1 MTVRLYRLLAALCDL
16 LIATVFFLLW
26 GWLRR
31 PAGGVGWWL
40 LGIVLFVVVW
50 MEVCWRLGG
59 SPGKAMFN
67 LGASF
72 RSRGNVYLR
81 ELVGKTATW
90 CTGGLG
96 LLPIFTS
103 QQRALHDYIAGT
115 DVSHVQNGSGV
126 VDVLRIGF
134 AAVAGG
140 LVVLAYVGEKNSP
153 GDATSTAVP
162 AKWNVSDSSKA
173 VMTIHV
179 YRGKDEYA
187 QGSGFL
193 IDSQGT
199 AVSNVHVIGA
209 GDRAEVELDDGRK
222 FAVTDVRAYDMTQ
235 DVAIFR
241 IGNETIGNARPGA
254 VPAVSFPTVQ
264 LGTSDKLQL
273 LDKVVVISSPE
284 GLSNTVTEGV
294 LSQKRGGEQP
304 ALQVSAAISPGSSG
318 GPVFDEAGRVVGVA
332 QSQWEEGENLNFAI
346 PVEVVNMLLKKPDM
360 NVTTQ
365 KFFTSV
371 LHRNVNSDK
380 DYDDDD
386 SGDNTKTIKP

>member
-16 LIATVFFLLW
+16 LIATVFFLVW
-26 GWLRR
+26 GWMRS
-31 PAGGVGWWL
+31 GSGVGWWVLGTL
-40 LGIVLFVVVW
+40 LFAVMW
-50 MEVCWRLGG
+50 MEVCWRLHG

-67 LGASF
+67 LGVDY
-72 RSRGNVYLR
+72 RSRGTVYLR

-96 LLPIFTS
+96 LLPIFLS
-103 QQRALHDYIAGT
+103 QRRALHDYIAKT
-115 DVSHVQNGSGV
+115 DVSRIPNASGLV
-126 VDVLRIGF
+126 EVLRIGF
-134 AAVAGG
+134 AALAGG
-140 LVVLAYVGEKNSP
+140 VVVLAYVGGKNTASP
-153 GDATSTAVP
+153 AGSSAP
-162 AKWNVSDSSKA
+162 ASPVKWNVDDSSKA

-199 AVSNVHVIGA
+199 SVSNLHVIGA
-209 GDRAEVELDDGRK
+209 GDRAEVELEDGRK
-222 FAVTDVRAYDMTQ
+222 FAVIEVRAYDMTQ
-235 DVAIFR
+235 DVAIFK
-241 IGNETIGNARPGA
+241 IGSATQGA
-254 VPAVSFPTVQ
+254 AAGMFPAVQ
-264 LGTSDKLQL
+264 LGTSGNLQI

-284 GLSNTVTEGV
+284 GLNNTVTEGI
-294 LSQKRGGEQP
+294 LSAKRGGEQP

-346 PVEVVNMLLKKPDM
+346 PVEVVTMLLKKPDM

-365 KFFTSV
+365 NFFTNV
-371 LHRNVNSDK
+371 LHRDVHSDK

-386 SGDNTKTIKP
+386 SDNTKTTKL

>member
-16 LIATVFFLLW
+16 LIATTFFLLW
-26 GWLRR
+26 GWMKSS
-31 PAGGVGWWL
+31 AGVGWWL
-40 LGIVLFVVVW
+40 AGSVLFVVVW
-50 MEVCWRLGG
+50 MEVCWRLHG

-67 LGASF
+67 LAVSY

-81 ELVGKTATW
+81 ELVGKMATW
-90 CTGGLG
+90 CTMGFG
-96 LLPIFTS
+96 LLPIFSS
-103 QQRALHDYIAGT
+103 QQRALHDYIANT
-115 DVSHVQNGSGV
+115 DVSKSPNGSGL

-140 LVVLAYVGEKNSP
+140 VVVLAYVGSKNS
-153 GDATSTAVP
+153 TSSTTSAPPP
-162 AKWNVSDSSKA
+162 AKLNLADSSKA

-179 YRGKDEYA
+179 FRGKDEYA

-193 IDSQGT
+193 IDDQGT
-199 AVSNVHVIGA
+199 SVSNVHVIGS
-209 GDRAEVELDDGRK
+209 GDRAEVELEDGRK

-241 IGNETIGNARPGA
+241 IGSATPGA
-254 VPAVSFPTVQ
+254 GALTFPKVPLGSSDAVNI
-264 LGTSDKLQL
+264 G
-273 LDKVVVISSPE
+273 DKVVVISSPE
-284 GLSNTVTEGV
+284 GLSNTVTDGI
-294 LSQKRGGEQP
+294 LSARRGGEQP

-365 KFFTSV
+365 RFFTNV
-371 LHRNVNSDK
+371 LHRDVNSDK
-380 DYDDDD
+380 DYDDD
-386 SGDNTKTIKP
+386 SSNSTTAKH

>member
-16 LIATVFFLLW
+16 LIATTFFLLW
-26 GWLRR
+26 GWMKSG
-31 PAGGVGWWL
+31 GGVGWWL
-40 LGIVLFVVVW
+40 VGTVLFVVLW
-50 MEVCWRLGG
+50 MEVCWRLRG

-67 LGASF
+67 LGVNY
-72 RSRGNVYLR
+72 RSRGTVYLR
-81 ELVGKTATW
+81 ELVGNAATW
-90 CTGGLG
+90 FTMGFG
-96 LLPIFTS
+96 LLPIFSS
-103 QQRALHDYIAGT
+103 QQRALHDYIANT
-115 DVSHVQNGSGV
+115 DVSKSPNGSGL

-134 AAVAGG
+134 AAVVGG
-140 LVVLAYVGEKNSP
+140 LMVLAIVGEKNSTS
-153 GDATSTAVP
+153 DAAKNAP
-162 AKWNVSDSSKA
+162 ALVKWNVGDSAKA

-193 IDSQGT
+193 IDDQGT
-199 AVSNVHVIGA
+199 SVSNVHVIGS
-209 GDRAEVELDDGRK
+209 GDRAEVELEDGRK

-235 DVAIFR
+235 DVAIFK
-241 IGNETIGNARPGA
+241 IGAIGKATP
-254 VPAVSFPTVQ
+254 VTFPKVQ
-264 LGTSDKLQL
+264 LGTSDNLQI

-294 LSQKRGGEQP
+294 LSARRGGEQP

-346 PVEVVNMLLKKPDM
+346 PVEVVMMLLKKPDM

-371 LHRNVNSDK
+371 LHRDVNSDK
-380 DYDDDD
+380 DYDEDG
-386 SGDNTKTIKP
+386 SSTTTAKH